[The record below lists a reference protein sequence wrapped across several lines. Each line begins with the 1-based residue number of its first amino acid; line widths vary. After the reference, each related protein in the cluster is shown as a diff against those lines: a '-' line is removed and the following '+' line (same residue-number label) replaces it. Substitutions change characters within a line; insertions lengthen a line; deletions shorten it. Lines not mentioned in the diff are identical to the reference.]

1 MTLKLVNDILT
12 YVVGEPMPYPAPPS
26 IAPDSPTIR
35 TNSDFLDIHLYS
47 AQPQQDRVMWQTDQA
62 QLGLFYQGVIPYIL
76 VHFSKHRVTFDC
88 PFNIRVV
95 PDDIRESW
103 FVSERT
109 VAGLILASYPT
120 NLFFGIQRIAADWAA
135 DLRQLAQL
143 TMSTY
148 PTAEA
153 VEEQQRLIE
162 SSVSTAQMWQQRWR
176 KRA

>member
-1 MTLKLVNDILT
+1 
-12 YVVGEPMPYPAPPS
+12 
-26 IAPDSPTIR
+26 
-35 TNSDFLDIHLYS
+35 
-47 AQPQQDRVMWQTDQA
+47 MWQTDQV
-62 QLGLFYQGVIPYIL
+62 QLGLFYLGAIPYIL

-88 PFNIRVV
+88 PFNIRAV
-95 PDDIRESW
+95 PDDIRTPW

-120 NLFFGIQRIAADWAA
+120 NLFFGMQRITVDWAA

-153 VEEQQRLIE
+153 VEKQQRLIE

-176 KRA
+176 KRT